1 MAIAYTGL
9 AFWETP
15 PISSLSLLYPP
26 ALCQEMIAA
35 TLQAMTKALSSGV
48 VQYNVGSRG
57 LRRFTLAELK
67 DFLSFWNTML
77 DASIWGGSIVARR
90 GIPTDV

>member
-1 MAIAYTGL
+1 MATVYTGS

-26 ALCQEMIAA
+26 ALCQEMIHA
-35 TLQAMTKALSSGV
+35 TLDAMRKALASGTV
-48 VQYNVGSRG
+48 EYHIGSRG
-57 LRRFTLAELK
+57 LKRFTLAELK
-67 DFLSFWNTML
+67 DFLGFWNTML

-90 GIPTDV
+90 GIPTDY